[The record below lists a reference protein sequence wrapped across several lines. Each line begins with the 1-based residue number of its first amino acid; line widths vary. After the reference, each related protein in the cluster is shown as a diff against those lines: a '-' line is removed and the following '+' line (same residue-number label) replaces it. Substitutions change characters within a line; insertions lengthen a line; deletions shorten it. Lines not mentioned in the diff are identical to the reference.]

1 MYIAICL
8 YIHIHIY
15 IYIYACVDVITSV
28 FRLTLHE
35 LSEYLGFTLCLIA
48 SGCGVQVLMFV
59 HPCRVLGSHSSH
71 LLFAAE
77 NWNSWKVGPNLFLED
92 LQTISTYVRIL
103 SPYFHLY
110 FTYHVHHRF
119 RYIFYFQTCS
129 QCFHTCSPYFRTCS
143 PLFQWLLIL
152 RPSLDG
158 PFPRTAKR

>member
-1 MYIAICL
+1 M
-8 YIHIHIY
+8 
-15 IYIYACVDVITSV
+15 YIYACVDVITSV

-119 RYIFYFQTCS
+119 RYI
-129 QCFHTCSPYFRTCS
+129 
-143 PLFQWLLIL
+143 PLFSDMFTVFSHMFTRSTENSTQIYSIYSTQYGGFLHWGYPQMLG
-152 RPSLDG
+152 SS
-158 PFPRTAKR
+158 